1 MRIILLGAPGTGK
14 GTQATWISKKYHI
27 PKISTG
33 DILRENIQKKSTI
46 GKQIHDLLKNGKL
59 VSNDIVCSLIGSKIK
74 QKNYINNFL
83 LDGFPRTKKQA
94 EYISHLKIK
103 IDFILEFMVPD
114 ELILKR
120 ICGRRVHVPSGRIY
134 NIYFNPP
141 REDGKDDITKEKLT
155 IREDDKIEII
165 QKRLKTYKENS
176 NSITEYYKKEQKLK
190 KLKYFKIDGKENI
203 WNIRKKIDSILN
215 D

>member
-1 MRIILLGAPGTGK
+1 VLQAPEKEHKQHGFQKNIIFL
-14 GTQATWISKKYHI
+14 KYQQEI
-27 PKISTG
+27 FCEKIF
-33 DILRENIQKKSTI
+33 KKSTI

-203 WNIRKKIDSILN
+203 WNIRKK
-215 D
+215 